1 MPFYY
6 DVVDSWDH
14 FPFLESIVDYLSEKT
29 QNNNRHFLRLQAI
42 FTMAQIASMQ
52 RVSIEVV
59 GRGEIPINTYVINLS
74 PSGTGKGHSTN
85 ILEKELTAEF
95 RDIFQNTTFPLSAES
110 NILDL
115 ANNTA
120 VKKATDP
127 AEELERLKR
136 DFDSAGPLVYSFDS
150 GTGPAIK
157 QIRQKL
163 LAANLGSLN
172 LVIDEIGS
180 NITKNTDL
188 LDMFLELYD
197 MGYVKQKIIKNTAES
212 LRTEEIDGSTPANV
226 LLYGTPSKLLNGGR
240 VEDDFFEF
248 LETGYARRSL
258 FCYAKDM
265 VLTPPD
271 VSLEDLYNQLLL
283 SQSNRQ
289 VQAIS
294 DKFSDLADP
303 IYSNTVLT
311 MDKDVTLE
319 MLKYKTT
326 CEREAEKLTEFQDM
340 LKAEL
345 LHRYFKATKLA
356 GQFAFIDG
364 SPSVDVVH
372 MRYAIKVVE
381 ESGQQFAGLLNRER
395 PYERLCRFIVSAGR
409 PLTQADLVEDLPS
422 YKGTISQ
429 KNEMMTLA
437 TAYAYNNH
445 MVIKKSVQ
453 NGIEF
458 FTGSTLEETN
468 LDEMVVSYSNDIST
482 GYTNHLAPFSKLD
495 KLTQAGGMHWCNHHS
510 KTGQRSLGSMQA
522 GFNMIVL
529 DVENTISIDAARE
542 LLKDYTY
549 HIYTTKRHQFED
561 NGDRFRV
568 LLPINYVLELEC
580 DDFSKFMEN
589 VYSWLPFEVDTAP
602 KDWSRKWA
610 SNMGTHYYN
619 EGKLVD
625 ALPFI
630 PDTTKNL
637 DYLSSQE
644 SLRSLSAL
652 EKWFVSNSAEG
663 NRNQMLFRYASML
676 ESQGIYDYNSIAGM
690 VHELNQKLDNKLEI
704 DEVNSTVLKTISKRM
719 MGA

>member
-6 DVVDSWDH
+6 DVVDTWDH
-14 FPFLESIVDYLSEKT
+14 FPFLESIVDYLSDKT
-29 QNNNRHFLRLQAI
+29 QNSNRHFLRLQAI
-42 FTMAQIASMQ
+42 FTMAQITSMQ
-52 RVSIEVV
+52 RVNIEVV
-59 GRGEIPINTYVINLS
+59 GRGEIPINTYIINLS

-95 RDIFQNTTFPLSAES
+95 RDIFLNTTFPLSAET
-110 NILDL
+110 NILNM
-115 ANNTA
+115 ANNVA
-120 VKKATDP
+120 AKKGTDP
-127 AEELERLKR
+127 AEELERLRR

-172 LVIDEIGS
+172 LVVDEIGS
-180 NITKNTDL
+180 NITKNVDL

-226 LLYGTPSKLLNGGR
+226 LLYGTPSKLLNGGK

-258 FCYAKDM
+258 FGYAKDM

-271 VSLEDLYNQLLL
+271 ISLEDLYNQLVMN
-283 SQSNRQ
+283 QNNRQ
-289 VQAIS
+289 VQAIA
-294 DKFSDLADP
+294 DKFTELADP
-303 IYSNTVLT
+303 MYSNSVLT
-311 MDKDVTLE
+311 MGKDVTLE

-326 CEREAEKLTEFQDM
+326 CEREAENLTEFQDM

-364 SPSVDVVH
+364 SPSVEVIH

-381 ESGQQFAGLLNRER
+381 ESAQQFANLLNRER
-395 PYERLCRFIVSAGR
+395 PYERLCRFIVSADR

-422 YKGTISQ
+422 YKGTASQ
-429 KNEMMTLA
+429 KNEMMSLA

-445 MVIKKSVQ
+445 MVIKKNIQ

-458 FTGSTLEETN
+458 FTGSSLEETS
-468 LDEMVVSYSNDIST
+468 LDEMILSYSNDIAT
-482 GYTNHLAPFSKLD
+482 GYSNHRVPFTKLHR
-495 KLTQAGGMHWCNHHS
+495 LTQANNMHWCNHHT
-510 KTGQRSLGSMQA
+510 KNGHRSIGSMSS

-529 DVENTISIDAARE
+529 DVENTITIDSAKE

-549 HIYTTKRHQFED
+549 HMYTTKRHRFED
-561 NGDRFRV
+561 NGDRFRII
-568 LLPINYVLELEC
+568 LPINYVLELEPEE
-580 DDFSKFMEN
+580 FSKFMEN
-589 VYSWLPFEVDTAP
+589 FYTWLPFEVDTAP
-602 KDWSRKWA
+602 KDVARKWA
-610 SNMGTHYYN
+610 SNLGEYHYN
-619 EGKLVD
+619 EGALVD

-630 PDTTKNL
+630 PDTSKNV
-637 DYLSSQE
+637 DYLNNQE

-676 ESQGIYDYNSIAGM
+676 EGQGIYDYNSIAGM
-690 VHELNQKLDNKLEI
+690 VHELNQKLDNKLDI

-719 MGA
+719 LGV